1 MEDQSNFEFED
12 GEIGQLI
19 NQFLSDTVCPHTF
32 IIKRNEDER
41 KEHRRKTPLE
51 IHLRYF
57 LGTST
62 ETQVRK
68 PLLERYFLK
77 ASTETQVIK
86 PYIKRYFLE
95 TCAETHS
102 SQKAVY
108 GKILS

>member
-1 MEDQSNFEFED
+1 MKRMEDQSNFEFED

-32 IIKRNEDER
+32 IIKEMKMKGKNIA
-41 KEHRRKTPLE
+41 E